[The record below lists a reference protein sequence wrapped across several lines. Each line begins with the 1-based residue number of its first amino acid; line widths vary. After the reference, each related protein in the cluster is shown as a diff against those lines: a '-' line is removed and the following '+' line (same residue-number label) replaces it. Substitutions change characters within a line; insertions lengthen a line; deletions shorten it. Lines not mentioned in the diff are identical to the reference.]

1 MDTQPSSQP
10 MAVRRNLDDEL
21 RTLQSLVFRMA
32 DLVETQLA
40 DAVNALFRH
49 DLDAAAEVVRRD
61 DEIDRLE
68 MEIDRHCE
76 RTLALHH
83 PVADELRIIIAA
95 VKINTDL
102 ERIGDHCKNMAKN
115 IHRIQSSPAALEAT
129 NLSEMVDAARAMFR
143 RVYNAYLG
151 KDRHA
156 AEAVIADD
164 DQVDNLH
171 RSNLQALVAHAR
183 AHPDD
188 MEVVARLLMTSKG
201 IERIS
206 DHIGNI
212 AESVVFLI
220 EGIDVRHQRLTG
232 QGSI

>member
-1 MDTQPSSQP
+1 MDPRPPSSP
-10 MAVRRNLDDEL
+10 MSIRRNLDDEL
-21 RTLQSLVFRMA
+21 RTLQSFMFRMA
-32 DLVETQLA
+32 DLVEAQLA
-40 DAVNALFRH
+40 DAVDALFRH
-49 DLDAAAEVVRRD
+49 DLDAAAEVVLRD

-76 RTLALHH
+76 RTLALYH

-115 IHRIQSSPAALEAT
+115 IHRIQDSPAALEAT

-143 RVYNAYLG
+143 SVYKAYLN

-164 DQVDNLH
+164 DQVDTLH
-171 RSNLQALVAHAR
+171 RSNLQTLVAHAR
-183 AHPDD
+183 AHPED
-188 MEVVARLLMTSKG
+188 MEVVARLLMMSKG

-206 DHIGNI
+206 DHVSNI

-220 EGIDVRHQRLTG
+220 EGIDVRHQRLSG
-232 QGSI
+232 QSQ